1 MTFDTELAHRI
12 LRQRDRDRTLF
23 FAGRQAEIDS
33 FDHAL
38 AEAADSCACV
48 FRIFQ
53 GAPGCGKTSLAAH
66 LRTLRD
72 EALFVSLFRKDLLSE
87 GAVIDCIHVAVR
99 RAQTTKAKAG
109 EMALKSVSEWLKL
122 KEARADINRLLIE
135 HAYRNTS
142 LVLHLD
148 EAQEL
153 SQRHA
158 EAVAW
163 LHTGGL
169 NMPAVCLFTGLSHTK
184 SRIRNLGGMSRLAA
198 NAVVDVGRMSRG
210 ECVASTHAMLAE
222 LGAVGDAEQSKAAA
236 AQVAELSLGWPQHLF
251 RAQQALCRELV
262 RTNGAL
268 GAVARE
274 TVSRESE
281 QSRFDYYQARLDG
294 SLLGEQPSLTAEVAR
309 AVANRRVRTLTEL
322 GDICERRIK
331 RMKKTRRKIDADE
344 FAQLML
350 EKGVV
355 TYAANGDLDMAIP
368 SMAAWLEDAYKDGQ
382 AGLAR

>member
-33 FDHAL
+33 FDNAL
-38 AEAADSCACV
+38 AEAADSGACV

-72 EALFVSLFRKDLLSE
+72 EALFVSLFRKDLLNE
-87 GAVIDCIHVAVR
+87 GAVIDCIDDAVR
-99 RAQTTKAKAG
+99 RAQTTKANVG
-109 EMALKSVSEWLKL
+109 EMALKGIGEWLKL
-122 KEARADINRLLIE
+122 KKARADVDRLLIE
-135 HAYRNTS
+135 HTYRHTS

-169 NMPAVCLFTGLSHTK
+169 NMPAVCLFTGLSHTE

-198 NAVVDVGRMSRG
+198 NAVVDVGRMSRA
-210 ECVASTHAMLAE
+210 ECAASTHAMLLT
-222 LGAVGDAEQSKAAA
+222 LGAFGDVEQVEAAA
-236 AQVAELSLGWPQHLF
+236 TQVAELSLGWPQHLF

-268 GAVARE
+268 DTVARE

-294 SLLGEQPSLTAEVAR
+294 CLLGEQPSLTAEVAR
-309 AVANRRVRTLTEL
+309 AVADRRVRTLTEL
-322 GDICERRIK
+322 GDICEHGIK

-344 FAQLML
+344 FAQLTL

-355 TYAANGDLDMAIP
+355 TYTANGDLDMAIP
-368 SMAAWLEDAYKDGQ
+368 SMAAWLEAAYRDERQ
-382 AGLAR
+382 A